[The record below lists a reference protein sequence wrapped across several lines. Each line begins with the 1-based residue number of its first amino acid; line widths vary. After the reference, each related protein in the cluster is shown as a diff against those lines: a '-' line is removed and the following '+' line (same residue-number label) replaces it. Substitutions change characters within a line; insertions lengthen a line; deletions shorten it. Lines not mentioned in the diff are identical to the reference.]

1 MSQCFCLLLRIN
13 LVWAQKVEMPPGVTW
28 NELASQVTIIQM
40 TIDTIHVVVTLHVAV
55 NNFEN

>member
-1 MSQCFCLLLRIN
+1 MSHCFCLLLIIN
-13 LVWAQKVEMPPGVTW
+13 LVWAQNVEMPPGVTW